1 MAFLEFVYLLGLDL
15 GVGVSGPIYELA
27 GFSPIYVL
35 SAIVVCAQNKQ
46 FFRNN
51 YVTCQNSAHS
61 IHILLEG
68 RKKKM

>member
-35 SAIVVCAQNKQ
+35 SAIVVCA
-46 FFRNN
+46 
-51 YVTCQNSAHS
+51 
-61 IHILLEG
+61 
-68 RKKKM
+68 